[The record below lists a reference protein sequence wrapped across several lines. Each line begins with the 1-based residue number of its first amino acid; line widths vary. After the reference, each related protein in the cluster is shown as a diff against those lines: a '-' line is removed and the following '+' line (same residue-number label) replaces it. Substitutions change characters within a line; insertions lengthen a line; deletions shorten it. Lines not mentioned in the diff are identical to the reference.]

1 MKHQTSFPSEIV
13 EQPHVAV
20 TMPDGCRLS
29 ARLWMP
35 HDAGSNPVPAI
46 LEHLPY
52 RKRDGTV
59 HRDELTHPWM
69 AGHGYA
75 CIRVDMRGSGES
87 EGLLTDEYTA
97 QELQDACDV
106 IGWARAQSWCD
117 GNVGMM
123 GISWGGFN
131 SLQVAALQPEGLR
144 AIITLCS
151 TVDRFADDIHY
162 KGGCLLN
169 ENLAWAA
176 NMLSYSSPPPDP
188 LLVGEKWK
196 SMWLERLQ
204 NQPFLASVWLRHQQR
219 NAYWQHGSVCEDY
232 GSIKAAVLSIG
243 GWHDGYRNT
252 IYHLVENLTAP
263 VKGIVGPWI
272 HKYPHYAEPQP
283 AIGFLQEALRWW
295 DHWLKGKDTGVQDDA
310 GYRVWLMDS
319 VKPQRWLD
327 ERPGRWIAETQLPSP
342 DITMASWHCGRP
354 AQPPAADI
362 HSAGT
367 LGNSSSENLA
377 IIIATSQDCG
387 ENTGE
392 YFPFTFGPELP
403 DDQTADDSRSVC
415 FDGEALLEQIDIVG
429 APSVQVTLSS
439 DQPKGFL
446 VARLCDLRADG
457 SSALI
462 TMGMLNLAH
471 RESAETPALLEPGVS
486 YQVTV
491 TLDQIAYRIPKG
503 HRLRVAL
510 SNSYWPFLW
519 PSPVTASVT
528 LSSACVSVPTRSIMV
543 EVLEE
548 QVTFESPV
556 AASGWQAESLRESS
570 STRNTITD
578 SATGIVMTRIE
589 NDFGENRDSEHGL
602 LSGSRMTENW
612 SVHPLDP
619 LSARA
624 HINWQ
629 QTGGRDDWHWQTD
642 VEVSMH
648 SDEHSFYLTA
658 QLMVYNDGEVFFE
671 QQFNDTIA
679 REFV

>member
-1 MKHQTSFPSEIV
+1 MKRQNTFPLDIT
-13 EQPHVAV
+13 EQPHVLV
-20 TMPDGCRLS
+20 TMRDGCRLS

-35 HDAGSNPVPAI
+35 VDAADNPVPAI

-87 EGLLTDEYTA
+87 EGLLEDEYTS

-106 IGWARAQSWCD
+106 IAWLREQPWCD

-131 SLQVAALQPEGLR
+131 SLQVAALQPEGLK

-169 ENLAWAA
+169 ENIGWAA

-188 LLVGEKWK
+188 VLVGDDWK
-196 SMWLERLQ
+196 SMWLDRLE
-204 NQPFLASVWLRHQQR
+204 NQPFLASIWLHEQR
-219 NAYWQHGSVCEDY
+219 RSAYWQHGSVCEDY
-232 GSIKAAVLSIG
+232 DAIRAAVLSIG

-252 IYHLVENLTAP
+252 ISHLVENLSAP

-295 DHWLKGKDTGVQDDA
+295 DHWLKDKDTGVQDDPA
-310 GYRVWLMDS
+310 YRVWLMDS

-327 ERPGRWIAETQLPSP
+327 SRPGRWIAEQQLPSP
-342 DITMASWHCGRP
+342 DITPLNLYLTQDSVASEK
-354 AQPPAADI
+354 
-362 HSAGT
+362 SNVAGA
-367 LGNSSSENLA
+367 LSNVPSQLHDVV
-377 IIIATSQDCG
+377 IASPQDCG
-387 ENTGE
+387 GNTGE

-403 DDQTADDSRSVC
+403 DDQTADDLKSIC
-415 FDGEALLEQIDIVG
+415 FDGDLLNDAIDIVG
-429 APSVQVTLSS
+429 APQVQLTVSA
-439 DQPKGFL
+439 DQAMAFI
-446 VARLCDLRADG
+446 VARLCDLRPDG

-462 TMGMLNLAH
+462 TMGVLNLTH
-471 RESAETPALLEPGVS
+471 RQSAENPTHLEPQAT
-486 YQVTV
+486 YDVTLI
-491 TLDQIAYRIPKG
+491 LDQIAYRIDKG
-503 HRLRVAL
+503 HRLRLSL

-519 PSPVTASVT
+519 PSPVAVKIS
-528 LSSACVSVPTRSIMV
+528 LNAGQLQLPKRSSAPSLRV
-543 EVLEE
+543 E
-548 QVTFESPV
+548 FEPPV
-556 AASGWQAESLRESS
+556 AAAGWQEETLRKSS
-570 STRNTITD
+570 STRKTIHD
-578 SATGIVMTRIE
+578 ESTGEVTTLIE
-589 NDFGENRDSEHGL
+589 NDFGENRDLQHGL
-602 LSGSRMTENW
+602 LSGSKATERW
-612 SVHPLDP
+612 SVKPDDP

-624 HINWQ
+624 QIDWQ
-629 QTGGRDDWHWQTD
+629 QTGGRDDWHWRTD
-642 VEVSMH
+642 AAVTMH
-648 SDEHSFYLTA
+648 SDADWIYVQARLTV
-658 QLMVYNDGEVFFE
+658 QDDDKVIFDRHYEDKIE
-671 QQFNDTIA
+671 
-679 REFV
+679 RRFV